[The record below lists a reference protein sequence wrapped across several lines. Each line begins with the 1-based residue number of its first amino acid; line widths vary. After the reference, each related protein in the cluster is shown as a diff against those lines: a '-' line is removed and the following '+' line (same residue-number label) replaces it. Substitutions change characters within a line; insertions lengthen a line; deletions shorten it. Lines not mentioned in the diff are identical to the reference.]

1 MMRTRDPIWIYKG
14 KILISWGIMVLALLL
29 STASPGLAPV
39 RAAGDV
45 EFSGTVL
52 KVDQAAGKV
61 TVKKEGSGTRFT
73 FVVNAK
79 TTYKGAEGL
88 AGLKPGDAVTVHYVT
103 EGSTYLAKAITRT
116 PK

>member
-1 MMRTRDPIWIYKG
+1 MRTRDPVWIDG
-14 KILISWGIMVLALLL
+14 RKILISWGVMLLVLLL
-29 STASPGLAPV
+29 FTAPPGPAPV
-39 RAAGDV
+39 RAAGAV
-45 EFSGTVL
+45 EFPGTVL

-73 FVVNAK
+73 FVVNAQ